1 MSPPMD
7 RQTSSS
13 RPTDSGR
20 ERHPGSG
27 PALRLAGRLPATPT
41 SPLGRCGPADLLGRQ
56 GGEGGDGLA
65 YERTLDAPKGGE
77 GAEDRVAGDHASA
90 APIRIDSF
98 EAIAAGLEGETRRM
112 FDEAVRLLSSL
123 RSDREVVEAKL
134 REAGREDPIRTVT
147 GASAL
152 DHAIEETENLI
163 RRLGGGGGG
172 GGGGCG
178 GG

>member
-1 MSPPMD
+1 MLPPMD

-27 PALRLAGRLPATPT
+27 PALRLAGTLDARSAPMA
-41 SPLGRCGPADLLGRQ
+41 GRRGPADLLGR
-56 GGEGGDGLA
+56 GAGDGLA
-65 YERTLDAPKGGE
+65 YDETLEAPHA
-77 GAEDRVAGDHASA
+77 AEAGDAADERRA

-98 EAIAAGLEGETRRM
+98 EAIAAGLEGDTRRI
-112 FDEAVRLLSSL
+112 FDEAVRLLGSL
-123 RSDREVVEAKL
+123 RTDREVVEAKL
-134 REAGREDPIRTVT
+134 REAGRDDPIRAVT

-163 RRLGGGGGG
+163 RQLGGAG
-172 GGGGCG
+172 
-178 GG
+178 